1 MMWTL
6 SPTPRMV
13 KVERIE
19 NRQLLL
25 AATDSALLYMIK
37 HNKNDTMTLQ
47 CSSHD
52 QKCERQIKTR
62 AESRLQHKI
71 MSDQHPQSIDRNF
84 LLQLPSNV
92 RKDRSWENLVLST
105 DD

>member
-1 MMWTL
+1 
-6 SPTPRMV
+6 MV
-13 KVERIE
+13 KLERIE

-25 AATDSALLYMIK
+25 AAKDSALLNMIE

-52 QKCERQIKTR
+52 QKCEQQIKTR
-62 AESRLQHKI
+62 AESRLQQKR
-71 MSDQHPQSIDRNF
+71 MSDQHSQSIDRIF